1 MDTSLRVS
9 DGKSK
14 VFFRFCKMYFYKIN
28 GTEKRD
34 KKLIIDAMIGTE
46 IQNKPINI
54 DVQIVL
60 MRFLSST
67 KISTFERAFKMRL

>member
-1 MDTSLRVS
+1 
-9 DGKSK
+9 
-14 VFFRFCKMYFYKIN
+14 MYFYKIN